1 MSGGLIDKVY
11 IGLDNAPAAFDIK
24 GRILG
29 PVSFLVL
36 IHIFDCI
43 SQVELKR
50 VCNYRMALIW
60 STYGLK
66 QEW

>member
-29 PVSFLVL
+29 PVSAKEN
-36 IHIFDCI
+36 CI
-43 SQVELKR
+43 KT
-50 VCNYRMALIW
+50 ALFF
-60 STYGLK
+60 
-66 QEW
+66 

>member
-29 PVSFLVL
+29 PVSFIPFVSN
-36 IHIFDCI
+36 FF
-43 SQVELKR
+43 
-50 VCNYRMALIW
+50 ALCP
-60 STYGLK
+60 T
-66 QEW
+66 ENN

>member
-29 PVSFLVL
+29 PVSFPVL
-36 IHIFDCI
+36 LILITRVMLKLFIYKFLFPECYKFRIH
-43 SQVELKR
+43 
-50 VCNYRMALIW
+50 
-60 STYGLK
+60 
-66 QEW
+66 

>member
-29 PVSFLVL
+29 PVSFC
-36 IHIFDCI
+36 IFGLEFHKFRPPRK
-43 SQVELKR
+43 Q
-50 VCNYRMALIW
+50 CNHFCFRMGLTW
-60 STYGLK
+60 SI
-66 QEW
+66 